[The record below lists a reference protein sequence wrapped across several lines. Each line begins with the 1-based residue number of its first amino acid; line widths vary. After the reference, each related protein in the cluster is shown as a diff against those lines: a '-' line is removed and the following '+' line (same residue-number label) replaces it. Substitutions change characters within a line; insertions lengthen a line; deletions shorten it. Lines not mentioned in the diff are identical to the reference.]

1 MSKGVED
8 VVVRFEVEEMAES
21 DVRKS
26 DLPFSIVMVPPA
38 PVSSMSPS
46 ETVLSVQMR
55 PTFSV
60 EFSRPQL
67 RHVDAEEGSANVV
80 VPTVAASTVV
90 GANAR
95 STTNN
100 NKSLRRFMVTSSS
113 ESQLTKLIV
122 RELKQN

>member
-8 VVVRFEVEEMAES
+8 VVVRFDVEEMAES

-26 DLPFSIVMVPPA
+26 ESPFSIVMVPPA
-38 PVSSMSPS
+38 PVRSMSPS

-67 RHVDAEEGSANVV
+67 RHVDADEGSATVV
-80 VPTVAASTVV
+80 APAVAAKAET
-90 GANAR
+90 GANVRNIA
-95 STTNN
+95 NN
-100 NKSLRRFMVTSSS
+100 NKSLNRFMVTSSD
-113 ESQLTKLIV
+113 ES
-122 RELKQN
+122 